1 MHHLVSLASGGPG
14 RGGRGRFRAFFSAL
28 VLTLGAG
35 VHVARGQAPQLVSS
49 DPANNAT
56 DVPPDAPL
64 VFTFDRDMNTDIPL
78 VPSMPG
84 LFGGNIEFEPAGAVM
99 VEGTWSGN
107 KRVLTCVPLDGWPP
121 STTITW
127 KLNPPGTFFP
137 LSSAAGTALATVS
150 GRFTTSSGGGGGEVP
165 ALLSSIPANGVVG
178 VSVTASVV
186 FVFDQPM
193 KTNVSVAGA
202 IRWAGN
208 GLDPARFTYR
218 WSADGQTLT
227 ADYDGDLPALTAIT
241 WLLNWTGS
249 TSQLMSAAGVP
260 LPADTYSG
268 FFTTGTSGGGGGG
281 ACQPDGLP
289 ETWGGYSLFKS
300 GSYAQTS
307 AADPQPAAESPFQ
320 FAALVTS
327 PRNGPM
333 ATAGSVTLPNGTRKD
348 LNAAPFGGYL
358 AFYEAFTTSAALDA
372 AYPGGTYI
380 LRFTQSGQPERQ
392 ISLPVPADAPPV
404 PKITNYDAAQ
414 AVNPALD
421 FTLQWNAFTGASGQD
436 SLSLSIVETNLAG
449 GNVVFQA
456 PDRCVPRELPV
467 TATSIVIPAGTL
479 QSNRAYR
486 ASLTFNKVGYAST
499 NTVPEM
505 AGFAGVTRTT
515 EFTLRTGGG
524 AVVGTPARFTGFR
537 LLPNGQLELTFTG
550 TPNHPYTLQRAT
562 SLSDRDWVN
571 AGSVTTDATGRG
583 VFVDTAGGLPAVRFY
598 RATTN

>member
-1 MHHLVSLASGGPG
+1 MG
-14 RGGRGRFRAFFSAL
+14 RVRAFSSAL
-28 VLTLGAG
+28 VLTLGVG
-35 VHVARGQAPQLVSS
+35 TQLARGQAPQLVSS

-56 DVPPDAPL
+56 GVPPDAPL
-64 VFTFDRDMNTDIPL
+64 VFTFDREMNTDIPL
-78 VPSMPG
+78 VPSIPG
-84 LFGGNIEFEPAGAVM
+84 LFVGNIEFEPAGAVM
-99 VEGTWSGN
+99 VEGTWSSN

-121 STTITW
+121 STTVTW
-127 KLNPPGTFFP
+127 KLNPPGTFFS
-137 LSSAAGTALATVS
+137 LTSADGIPLATVS
-150 GRFTTSSGGGGGEVP
+150 GRFTTSSGGGGGEAP
-165 ALLSSIPANGVVG
+165 ELLFSIPADGAVG
-178 VSVTASVV
+178 VEVTASVL
-186 FVFDQPM
+186 FVFDRPM
-193 KTNVSVAGA
+193 QTNVSVAGA

-241 WLLNWTGS
+241 WLLNWAGS
-249 TSQLMSAAGVP
+249 PSQLMSAAGEP
-260 LPADTYSG
+260 LPADTYG
-268 FFTTGTSGGGGGG
+268 GYFFTGTSGGGGGG
-281 ACQPDGLP
+281 NCQPDGLP

-300 GSYAQTS
+300 GSYVQTS

-333 ATAGSVTLPNGTRKD
+333 ATAGSVTLPGGARKD
-348 LNAAPFGGYL
+348 LSAAPFGGYL
-358 AFYEAFTTSAALDA
+358 AFYEDFGNNAALDA

-392 ISLPVPADAPPV
+392 INLPVPSTIPPV

-414 AVNPALD
+414 AVNPALN
-421 FTLQWNAFTGASGQD
+421 FTLQWNAFSGASGLD
-436 SLSLSIVETNLAG
+436 SISLTILETNLTG

-479 QSNRAYR
+479 QSNRTYQ

-499 NTVPEM
+499 NAVPEM

-524 AVVGTPARFTGFR
+524 AMVGTPARFTGYR

-562 SLSDRDWVN
+562 SLSARDWVN

-583 VFVDTAGGLPAVRFY
+583 VFVETAGGLPAVRFY
-598 RATTN
+598 RAVTN

>member
-1 MHHLVSLASGGPG
+1 MHNRVSFASRRPGPG
-14 RGGRGRFRAFFSAL
+14 WMSRVRAFSVAL
-28 VLTLGAG
+28 VLTLGLG
-35 VHVARGQAPQLVSS
+35 VPVARGQAPQLVSS

-56 DVPPDAPL
+56 GVPPDAPL
-64 VFTFDRDMNTDIPL
+64 VFTFDREMNTDIPL
-78 VPSMPG
+78 LPSMAG
-84 LFGGNIEFEPAGAVM
+84 FFVGNIEFEPAGAVAIDS
-99 VEGTWSGN
+99 TWSDN

-137 LSSAAGTALATVS
+137 LSSAAGTPLATVS

-165 ALLSSIPANGVVG
+165 ALLSSVPANGAVG
-178 VSVTASVV
+178 VPVTASVV
-186 FVFDQPM
+186 FIFDQPM

-202 IRWAGN
+202 IRWAGT
-208 GLDPARFTYR
+208 GLDPARFTYS

-227 ADYDGDLPALTAIT
+227 ADYDGDLPAMTAIT

-260 LPADTYSG
+260 LPEDTYSG
-268 FFTTGTSGGGGGG
+268 FFTTGASGGGGGD
-281 ACQPDGLP
+281 CQPDGLP
-289 ETWGGYSLFKS
+289 ETWGGYNLFKS
-300 GSYAQTS
+300 GSYVQTS
-307 AADPQPAAESPFQ
+307 ASDPQPAAESPFQ

-333 ATAGSVTLPNGTRKD
+333 ATAGSVTLPGGARKD
-348 LNAAPFGGYL
+348 LSAAPFGGYL
-358 AFYEAFTTSAALDA
+358 AFYEDFTTSTALDA
-372 AYPGGTYI
+372 AYPGGTYT

-392 ISLPVPADAPPV
+392 ISLPVPANAPPV

-414 AVNPALD
+414 AVNPTLD
-421 FTLQWNAFTGASGQD
+421 FTLQWTAFTGAAGLD
-436 SLSLSIVETNLAG
+436 SISLSIVETNLTG

-467 TATSIVIPAGTL
+467 TANSIVIPAGTL
-479 QSNRAYR
+479 QPNRTYQ

-499 NTVPEM
+499 NAVPEM

-515 EFTLRTGGG
+515 EFTLRTGSG
-524 AVVGTPARFTGFR
+524 AVAGTPARFTGYR

-550 TPNHPYTLQRAT
+550 TPGHPYTLQRAT
-562 SLSDRDWVN
+562 SLSARDWVN

-598 RATTN
+598 RAVTD